1 MRGRKTLQF
10 FDSQS
15 LAKAGYR
22 TLPGFMAAAEKDHD
36 RNNN

>member
-1 MRGRKTLQF
+1 MRGGNALQF

-22 TLPGFMAAAEKDHD
+22 TLPGFPAAAEKYHN